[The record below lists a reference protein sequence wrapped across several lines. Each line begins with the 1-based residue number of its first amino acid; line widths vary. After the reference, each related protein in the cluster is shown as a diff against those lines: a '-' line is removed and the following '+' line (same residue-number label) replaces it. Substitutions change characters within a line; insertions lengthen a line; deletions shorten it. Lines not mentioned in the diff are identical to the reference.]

1 MIEAGLAVRPE
12 ERVTPWRYKPLIV
25 EAMRGMVPDQSLT
38 RQTKANGS
46 GDVEPGLRRHRAELL
61 ALWEDSRLGA
71 LGLVDAAA
79 LREACTRPLPP
90 DLQFG
95 VLDQLVAC
103 EVWLRS
109 LDRDRAV
116 RSEMTMTLRRGVST
130 ADTDYGTRCWTRTA
144 ASTSRSTRAAPW
156 CCGRCWRRHAADAAR
171 RSRAVRRRRRRRPGR
186 RGPAGGLHSAGLVA
200 VIAPGRSCAG
210 CAEEDR

>member
-1 MIEAGLAVRPE
+1 
-12 ERVTPWRYKPLIV
+12 
-25 EAMRGMVPDQSLT
+25 MRGVVPSASLT

-46 GDVEPGLRRHRAELL
+46 GDLEPGLRRHRAELL

-79 LREACTRPLPP
+79 VREACTRPLPP

-109 LDRDRAV
+109 LHP
-116 RSEMTMTLRRGVST
+116 MTV
-130 ADTDYGTRCWTRTA
+130 
-144 ASTSRSTRAAPW
+144 
-156 CCGRCWRRHAADAAR
+156 
-171 RSRAVRRRRRRRPGR
+171 PG
-186 RGPAGGLHSAGLVA
+186 
-200 VIAPGRSCAG
+200 
-210 CAEEDR
+210 